1 MGDTRHYKRANEYW
15 DNLLG
20 DYITLARFP
29 NDTVMKTTCHLKQ
42 F

>member
-1 MGDTRHYKRANEYW
+1 MGDTRHYKRAKEYW

-29 NDTVMKTTCHLKQ
+29 NDFYKENTL
-42 F
+42 